1 MRHTCADGR
10 VGKTRKLIAIEPTY
24 PRRRILQR
32 RGERVNRGGIAAHRG
47 LHRIRA
53 GVFPLALRGARIG
66 HGHEHA
72 AMGLGAQPHH
82 ATGLWIWHHTVHVL
96 IGGILQ
102 NGEQCRACNRRIHH
116 RAGADH
122 HLHLAQRHGQIRA
135 IPVGRGHG
143 LRVKHGDVAHPAAG
157 RSRGER
163 FEPIIAQH
171 RHQVFDLAHG
181 GQFNHGSFTG
191 TQRSGHHP
199 CHVPLPLLCTGQR
212 IKHKRLETLTG
223 KRVMKHI
230 DIGVIGGQTTIPLR
244 SSLRNGTGN
253 GKGRASRFGPIGI
266 GATPGKTTL
275 RIIRQ

>member
-1 MRHTCADGR
+1 
-10 VGKTRKLIAIEPTY
+10 
-24 PRRRILQR
+24 
-32 RGERVNRGGIAAHRG
+32 
-47 LHRIRA
+47 
-53 GVFPLALRGARIG
+53 
-66 HGHEHA
+66 
-72 AMGLGAQPHH
+72 MGLGAQPHH

-135 IPVGRGHG
+135 IPVGRRHG
-143 LRVKHGDVAHPAAG
+143 LRIEHGDVAHPAAG
-157 RSRGER
+157 GCRGER
-163 FEPIIAQH
+163 FESIIAQH

-181 GQFNHGSFTG
+181 GQFNHGSLTG

-199 CHVPLPLLCTGQR
+199 CHVSLPLLCTGQR

-244 SSLRNGTGN
+244 SPLRNGTGN

-266 GATPGKTTL
+266 GATPGKTAL
-275 RIIRQ
+275 RIIW

>member
-32 RGERVNRGGIAAHRG
+32 RGERVNLGGIAAHRG

-135 IPVGRGHG
+135 IPVGRRHG
-143 LRVKHGDVAHPAAG
+143 LRIEHGDVAHPAAG
-157 RSRGER
+157 GCRGER
-163 FEPIIAQH
+163 FESIIAQH

-212 IKHKRLETLTG
+212 IKHKRMETLTG
-223 KRVMKHI
+223 KRIMKHI
-230 DIGVIGGQTTIPLR
+230 DVGVIGGQTTIPLR
-244 SSLRNGTGN
+244 SPLRNGTGN
-253 GKGRASRFGPIGI
+253 GKGRASRHGPIGI
-266 GATPGKTTL
+266 GATPGKTAL
-275 RIIRQ
+275 RIIWQ

>member
-1 MRHTCADGR
+1 MNC
-10 VGKTRKLIAIEPTY
+10 
-24 PRRRILQR
+24 
-32 RGERVNRGGIAAHRG
+32 GGIAAHWG
-47 LHRIRA
+47 LHCTWT

-82 ATGLWIWHHTVHVL
+82 ATGLRIWHHTVHVL

-135 IPVGRGHG
+135 IPVGRRHG
-143 LRVKHGDVAHPAAG
+143 LRIEHGDVAHPAAG
-157 RSRGER
+157 GCRGER
-163 FEPIIAQH
+163 FESIIAQH

-181 GQFNHGSFTG
+181 GQFNYGSLTG

-199 CHVPLPLLCTGQR
+199 CHVSLPLLCTGQR

-244 SSLRNGTGN
+244 SPLRNGTGN

>member
-1 MRHTCADGR
+1 
-10 VGKTRKLIAIEPTY
+10 
-24 PRRRILQR
+24 
-32 RGERVNRGGIAAHRG
+32 
-47 LHRIRA
+47 
-53 GVFPLALRGARIG
+53 
-66 HGHEHA
+66 
-72 AMGLGAQPHH
+72 MGLGAQPHH

-223 KRVMKHI
+223 KRIMKHI
-230 DIGVIGGQTTIPLR
+230 DVGVIGGQTTIPLR
-244 SSLRNGTGN
+244 SPLRNGTGN
-253 GKGRASRFGPIGI
+253 GKGRASRHGPIGI

>member
-1 MRHTCADGR
+1 MRHARPDGR

-102 NGEQCRACNRRIHH
+102 NGEQRRAFNRRIHH
-116 RAGADH
+116 RTGADH
-122 HLHLAQRHGQIRA
+122 HLHLSQRHGQIRA

-143 LRVKHGDVAHPAAG
+143 LRIEHGDVAHPAAG
-157 RSRGER
+157 GCRGER
-163 FEPIIAQH
+163 FESIIAQH

-230 DIGVIGGQTTIPLR
+230 DVGVIGGQTTIPLR
-244 SSLRNGTGN
+244 SPLRNGTGN
-253 GKGRASRFGPIGI
+253 GKGRASRHGPIGI
-266 GATPGKTTL
+266 GATPGKTAL
-275 RIIRQ
+275 RIIW

>member
-1 MRHTCADGR
+1 MRHARPDGR
-10 VGKTRKLIAIEPTY
+10 VGKTRKFIAIEPAH
-24 PRRRILQR
+24 PRSGVLQR
-32 RGERVNRGGIAAHRG
+32 RGERMNCGGIAAHWG
-47 LHRIRA
+47 LHCTWT

-135 IPVGRGHG
+135 IPVGRRHG
-143 LRVKHGDVAHPAAG
+143 LRIEHGDVAHPAAG
-157 RSRGER
+157 GCRGER
-163 FEPIIAQH
+163 FESIIAQH

-223 KRVMKHI
+223 KRIMKHI
-230 DIGVIGGQTTIPLR
+230 DVGVIGGQTTIPLR
-244 SSLRNGTGN
+244 SPLRNGTGN
-253 GKGRASRFGPIGI
+253 GKGRASRHGPIGI
-266 GATPGKTTL
+266 GATPGKTAL
-275 RIIRQ
+275 RIIWQ

>member
-143 LRVKHGDVAHPAAG
+143 LRIEHGDVAHPAAG
-157 RSRGER
+157 GCRGER
-163 FEPIIAQH
+163 FESIIAQH

-223 KRVMKHI
+223 KRIMKHI
-230 DIGVIGGQTTIPLR
+230 DVGVIGGQTTIPLR
-244 SSLRNGTGN
+244 SPLRNGTGN

>member
-135 IPVGRGHG
+135 IPVGRRHG
-143 LRVKHGDVAHPAAG
+143 LRIEHGDVAHPAADG
-157 RSRGER
+157 CRGER
-163 FEPIIAQH
+163 FESIIAQH

-223 KRVMKHI
+223 KRIMKHI
-230 DIGVIGGQTTIPLR
+230 DVGVIGGQTTIPLR
-244 SSLRNGTGN
+244 SPLRNGTGN
-253 GKGRASRFGPIGI
+253 GKGRASRHGPIGI
-266 GATPGKTTL
+266 GATPGKTAL
-275 RIIRQ
+275 RIIWQ

>member
-1 MRHTCADGR
+1 M
-10 VGKTRKLIAIEPTY
+10 
-24 PRRRILQR
+24 
-32 RGERVNRGGIAAHRG
+32 NRGGIAAHRSF
-47 LHRIRA
+47 HRTWT
-53 GVFPLALRGARIG
+53 GVFPLTLRSARIG
-66 HGHEHA
+66 HGHEYA

-82 ATGLWIWHHTVHVL
+82 AASLWIRHHTVHVL

-102 NGEQCRACNRRIHH
+102 NGEQCRAFNRRIHH
-116 RAGADH
+116 RTGADH
-122 HLHLAQRHGQIRA
+122 HLHLAQRHSQIRA

-143 LRVKHGDVAHPAAG
+143 LRIEHGDIAHPAAG

-223 KRVMKHI
+223 KRIMKHI

-253 GKGRASRFGPIGI
+253 GKGRASKFGPIGI
-266 GATPGKTTL
+266 GATPGKTAL

>member
-1 MRHTCADGR
+1 MRHARPDGR
-10 VGKTRKLIAIEPTY
+10 VSETRKLIAIEPTH
-24 PRRRILQR
+24 PRRRILQW
-32 RGERVNRGGIAAHRG
+32 RGERMNRGGIAAHRSF
-47 LHRIRA
+47 HRTWT
-53 GVFPLALRGARIG
+53 GVFPLTLRSARIG

-82 ATGLWIWHHTVHVL
+82 AASLWIRHHTVHVL

-102 NGEQCRACNRRIHH
+102 NGEQCRAFNRRIHH
-116 RAGADH
+116 RTGADH
-122 HLHLAQRHGQIRA
+122 HLHLAQRHSQIRA

-199 CHVPLPLLCTGQR
+199 CHVSLPLLCTGQR

-266 GATPGKTTL
+266 GATPGKTAL

>member
-1 MRHTCADGR
+1 MAFRTTQSLTDAVLRNGQQHGAALQRFGKHADSCMRHTCADGR

-135 IPVGRGHG
+135 IPVGRRHG
-143 LRVKHGDVAHPAAG
+143 LRIEHGDVAHPAAG
-157 RSRGER
+157 GCRGER
-163 FEPIIAQH
+163 FESIIA
-171 RHQVFDLAHG
+171 
-181 GQFNHGSFTG
+181 
-191 TQRSGHHP
+191 
-199 CHVPLPLLCTGQR
+199 
-212 IKHKRLETLTG
+212 
-223 KRVMKHI
+223 
-230 DIGVIGGQTTIPLR
+230 
-244 SSLRNGTGN
+244 
-253 GKGRASRFGPIGI
+253 
-266 GATPGKTTL
+266 
-275 RIIRQ
+275 

>member
-10 VGKTRKLIAIEPTY
+10 VGKTRKFIAIEPTY

-135 IPVGRGHG
+135 IPVGRRHG
-143 LRVKHGDVAHPAAG
+143 LRIEHGDVAHPAAG
-157 RSRGER
+157 GCRGER

-181 GQFNHGSFTG
+181 GQFNHGSLTG

-199 CHVPLPLLCTGQR
+199 CHVSLPLLCTGQR